1 MEGRGERGRKRKDK
15 GEKCALGDK
24 GGWGNM
30 VRQGFGVGGGGL
42 CAGRCDEGVRREGE
56 SGQTGDA
63 RFMMTGREERRGR
76 GRLGARG
83 FVSTEDTQRREMGW
97 LI

>member
-30 VRQGFGVGGGGL
+30 VRQGFGGGGGVGS
-42 CAGRCDEGVRREGE
+42 AQGGV
-56 SGQTGDA
+56 
-63 RFMMTGREERRGR
+63 MRG
-76 GRLGARG
+76 
-83 FVSTEDTQRREMGW
+83 
-97 LI
+97 

>member
-1 MEGRGERGRKRKDK
+1 M
-15 GEKCALGDK
+15 
-24 GGWGNM
+24 
-30 VRQGFGVGGGGL
+30 
-42 CAGRCDEGVRREGE
+42 RREGE